1 MGCLSGCHCCFVP
14 QIHWGGSAEF
24 SRLSAKWGMGKL
36 AQILETSVNARMFK
50 RLCLNLMAKWPPKEE
65 RERMSPDHTA
75 SWAVIATDE
84 RLICIS
90 VFQRVTKDS
99 PV

>member
-1 MGCLSGCHCCFVP
+1 MGNGELV
-14 QIHWGGSAEF
+14 
-24 SRLSAKWGMGKL
+24 
-36 AQILETSVNARMFK
+36 QILETSVNARMFK
-50 RLCLNLMAKWPPKEE
+50 RFCLNLVAKWPPKEE

-90 VFQRVTKDS
+90 VFQRVIRIRLFEKR
-99 PV
+99 